1 MRRRRLRGFTLI
13 ELLVVIAIIAVLIA
27 LLLPA
32 VQQAREAARRT
43 QCRNNLKQFGIA
55 LHSYHDTYNHFP
67 PGWVQYTQAGSAAN
81 GTSHWA
87 WGTYLLPFVDQ
98 APLYNLLQVGNS
110 SLGMRQA
117 LAIGGTTIPN
127 ALAGMQAAQN
137 AFRCPSDTGPQTN
150 SQMGFATNGTPTT
163 APFVALSNYV
173 GVHHAPVATNLIFVT
188 NAQPL
193 GTSIN
198 KNANGFNGILG
209 QNSSIGTRD
218 ITDGTSNTFA
228 IGERAWLVPRSG
240 GTFSASA
247 ATVFGILSPNQTN
260 SFTVGP
266 VYALGIG
273 CSPINGTNTAA
284 NSPVGTPPQCQART
298 GFSSVHTGG
307 AQFLL
312 CDGSVRFVTQN
323 INFATNTNITAQGVY
338 QRLMAR
344 NDGRPMTDY

>member
-1 MRRRRLRGFTLI
+1 MRRRIRGFTLI

-43 QCRNNLKQFGIA
+43 QCRNNLKQFGLA
-55 LHSYHDTYNHFP
+55 LHSYHDTYGRFP
-67 PGWVQYTQAGSAAN
+67 PGWVQYTQTANAAN

-87 WGTYLLPFVDQ
+87 WGTYLLPFMDQ
-98 APLYNLLQVGNS
+98 APLYNLLQVGQS

-127 ALAGMQAAQN
+127 ALAGMQATQSG
-137 AFRCPSDTGPQTN
+137 FRCPSDTGPQTN
-150 SQMGFATNGTPTT
+150 TQMGFATNANPTT
-163 APFVALSNYV
+163 APYVAMSNYI
-173 GVHHAPVATNLIFVT
+173 GVHHAPVSTTQLFVT
-188 NAQPL
+188 NQRPL
-193 GTSIN
+193 GTTVLTTA
-198 KNANGFNGILG
+198 NAFNGILG

-228 IGERAWLVPRSG
+228 IGERAWAVPMTG
-240 GTFSASA
+240 GSFSASA
-247 ATVFGILSPNQTN
+247 ATVFGISSPNQTA
-260 SFTVGP
+260 SITLGP
-266 VYALGIG
+266 IYTLGVG
-273 CSPINGTNTAA
+273 CSPINGTNTA
-284 NSPVGTPPQCQART
+284 NTGPVTNPRQCAGRT

-307 AQFLL
+307 TQFLL

-323 INFATNTNITAQGVY
+323 INFATNTNITAAGVY

-344 NDGRPMTDY
+344 NDGRPMQDY